1 MANITRN
8 FIRGRMN
15 KVVDERL
22 VPDGEY
28 IDAMNIRMGST
39 ENSEIGVIEN
49 TKGNEPLTALSYVD
63 GTLLSAEAVCIG
75 AIDDSANETLYWFVH
90 DPNFSVGATSKLD
103 LIVSFNVITNVLTY
117 HIISID
123 DGGGVNTTLNFNPS
137 YLITG
142 VDLVNNLLFF
152 TDNYNPPRFINVKKG
167 YANPNTLNIDF
178 NGLPSQLRESILVIK
193 QPPIESPAVQPIA
206 TGGQNNYLEDRF
218 ICFAYRY
225 RYADG
230 EYSAT
235 SQWSEPAFIPNNF
248 SFDLTSYLNQGMT
261 NSCNA
266 AVITYYSGGPLVVG
280 IDLLFKQ
287 SDNNIIKVIEKL
299 DKAELGIPDFN
310 YQSFTFNNSKI
321 FTVLPETEIL
331 RLYDNVPRLAQAQT
345 IMGNRLMYGNYVEG
359 YDLIDINGNP
369 TRLEYQTDLVS
380 EIIGN
385 TDIPDGKQNGSYS
398 IYTPITITSSIVTI
412 NLTGIDLIAGSSIS
426 LDVTILHSLFSGD
439 APFPTSTT
447 DETSFVFSFVLPTSY
462 SSVYEMA
469 TSIQFQD
476 IVGTVA
482 NIKPVYSS
490 VIGAETSCD
499 GTTFTDQVNC
509 NIPNTLTTAN
519 SVGSV
524 TKNASGVNGIGEP
537 IKIITSPSSNVIG
550 FQFIAM
556 QYVDNLT
563 TPTQTVYEYYK
574 VTSANAFYQKIA
586 SPRSLHSN
594 RGYEIGIVYMD
605 EFNRATTALVS
616 PNNTEHVPCGYSSTQ
631 NSIFVSIPISQR
643 APAWAKR
650 YKFVCKADA
659 AGYDIIYT
667 NLFFTDPN
675 TNETYFLLEGEN
687 TRKVEA
693 GDRLIVKRDT
703 GGPTQTCIYA
713 TVLEKAAKGAN
724 FISGQSIPAG
734 VYMKINPN
742 SFQVTANPNS
752 IINPGSIT
760 VNQDEELEYPY
771 LNYPLNIPT
780 STGYVDYTVPGGSR
794 IEIKIKWQRL
804 GTGDGNNSCERRIYN
819 LNLSLISS
827 ASYDNMYDWFIGDNV
842 QLVLNSGTQTV
853 GGSNCPITNVFIPTL
868 GYTGFYYPDGDLCTN
883 YLQICRNTSNNQL
896 FLSMTGTLRCEGW
909 GIQNDKRRSSITA
922 QITVFRADNTLIFET
937 QPLDTLPDV
946 FFEND
951 LSFPIDAQGNHLSN
965 GAAGDINQ
973 DIATGISG
981 YIQTGF
987 FNCYSF
993 GNGAESYKI
1002 RDSIIGR
1009 AFNLGNRVTSV
1020 SAQDYKEASRFA
1032 DITYSGVYNQ
1042 ENNVNKLNE
1051 FNLGLANFKNLETSF
1066 GPIQKMDGRETDIL
1080 VLQEDKISYVLAD
1093 KNLLSDSTGGGTISS
1108 VPEVLGTQIARIDK
1122 YGISSNPESFIQWGY
1137 DKYFTDI
1144 KRGAVLLLRGNSP
1157 SEQLTVVSES
1167 NMRTWFRD
1175 TFITHPNNQML
1186 GAFDPYMNEYVLCVT
1201 DRELPSNPQCLA
1213 CGVSQAFTLVGES
1226 VGNTVNYCVE
1236 LGTLIGDTTF
1246 SWIVSS
1252 VSSGGLFSI
1261 QVNYDGNIYYS
1272 GLTSIDGQ
1280 IDFYKGSNTV
1290 QTAEITITYLGD
1302 IVLNVTAQ
1310 CPQPVELNIVEVVLT
1325 SNVDAGKSIHT
1336 QYRYTEGT
1344 FIGPL
1349 QSNSVLFQSSASNPI
1364 VSRYNMITGYVGTG
1378 AFPPDSSIF
1387 TLQTN
1392 QIAPDSYV
1400 FSPTSD
1406 NFRYLRSNVYY
1417 GNTPS
1422 EINTLIGASS
1432 YATPITG
1439 GPTIYDAN
1447 FIVPSSSLGNYLYLI
1462 WDFRKSIP
1470 EELCY
1475 TDNSAESPAILC
1487 CTCDICDE
1495 SCISLIF
1502 TNESSENEAQIYFP
1516 SGLCGEGTPVTI
1528 TLDPSEITAP
1538 ICITNAQ
1545 YEILL
1550 GSVTVDIV
1558 ECGCVPCTENCT
1570 EYAIYTQEEDSR
1582 IGYTDCNGN
1591 PVTNYAILAGSI
1603 ELLCVEAGSA
1613 PPIFEGG
1620 SGIIQATNSCG
1631 CCATANP
1638 CMTFLIT
1645 ETAGTGYTFD
1655 YNNCNDVVQSVT
1667 LNANQSIEVC
1677 GYNTLFQGLTPFDYS
1692 LASISI
1698 TDTCNCAEPCSEA
1711 CQSYT
1716 IVNTST
1722 STASVTYAQCA
1733 GELNVLSTSND
1744 PSFGQIGSQRLIVNA
1759 FPNETAIVGQTII
1772 LVNALGQTNTRVVN
1786 SAPQNTPTAGLTR
1799 INFNSPAFT
1808 FDFSQAAGGY
1818 FIWPEVQTF
1827 NLLQGKSITL
1837 CSPTGL
1843 SPTSSPNADVYLSS
1857 CGCCTPTCQT
1867 YRIGL
1872 GGTSAQTYQVTYRNC
1887 SNATVVDD
1895 YPAGADVISVCAFV
1909 NTVPSVIGSLDVID
1923 WSIEIIDG
1931 CGCGF

>member
-1 MANITRN
+1 
-8 FIRGRMN
+8 MN

-49 TKGNEPLTALSYVD
+49 TKGNEVLTALSYTD
-63 GTLLSAEAVCIG
+63 DTLLSTDAVCIG

-90 DPNFSVGATSKLD
+90 DPNFSVGATGKLD
-103 LIVSFNVITNVLTY
+103 LIVSFNVITNILTY
-117 HIISID
+117 HVISID

-142 VDLVNNLLFF
+142 IDLVNNLLFF
-152 TDNYNPPRFINVKKG
+152 TDNYNPPRFININKG
-167 YANPNTLNIDF
+167 YANPSVLNIDF

-193 QPPIESPAVQPIA
+193 QPPIESPTVQPIV

-248 SFDLTSYLNQGMT
+248 EFDLTSYLNDGMT

-266 AVITYYSGGPLVVG
+266 AVVTYYSGGPLVVG

-287 SDNNIIKVIEKL
+287 ADNNIIKVIEKL
-299 DKAELGIPDFN
+299 NKAELGIPDFT
-310 YQSFTFNNSKI
+310 YQSFTFDNSKI

-331 RLYDNVPRLAQAQT
+331 RLYDNVPRLAKAQT
-345 IMGNRLMYGNYVEG
+345 IMGNRLMYGNYIEG
-359 YDLIDINGNP
+359 YDLIDKYGNQ
-369 TRLEYQTDLVS
+369 TRLEYQTELVT
-380 EIIGN
+380 EVVGN
-385 TDIPDGKQNGSYS
+385 SNVPDGTQNGSYS
-398 IYTPITITSSIVTI
+398 INTSITVTNSIVTI
-412 NLTGIDLIAGSSIS
+412 DLTGIELIAGAAIS
-426 LDVTILHSLFSGD
+426 LDVTVSHATFTGQT
-439 APFPTSTT
+439 PFPNTQTA
-447 DETSFVFSFVLPTSY
+447 DISFNFSFVLPTSY
-462 SSVYEMA
+462 SSVYDMA
-469 TSIQFQD
+469 TSVQFQS
-476 IVGTVA
+476 IVGTAA
-482 NIKPVYSS
+482 NIKPVYSAI
-490 VIGAETSCD
+490 IGDETSCD
-499 GTTFTDQVNC
+499 GITFTDQVNC
-509 NIPNTLTTAN
+509 GLPNILATAN
-519 SVGSV
+519 AVGSV
-524 TKNASGVNGIGEP
+524 TKNASGIDAIDEP
-537 IKIITSPSSNVIG
+537 IKVITSTSSNIIG

-556 QYVDNLT
+556 QYVDDLT

-574 VTSANAFYQKIA
+574 VESARAIYQKIA

-616 PNNTEHVPCGYSSTQ
+616 PYNTEHIACGNSPTQ
-631 NSIFVSIPISQR
+631 NLIFVSIPISQR

-659 AGYDIIYT
+659 EGYETIYT
-667 NLFFTDPN
+667 NIFFTDPL

-687 TRKVEA
+687 TRKVET

-703 GGPTQTCIYA
+703 GGPTQTCLYA
-713 TVLEKAAKGAN
+713 TVLEKEAKGTN
-724 FISGQSIPAG
+724 FITGQSSPAG

-742 SFQVTANPNS
+742 EFQVTLAPNS
-752 IINPGSIT
+752 IINPGSQT
-760 VNQDEELEYPY
+760 TSENTPGDYPNQLYPM
-771 LNYPLNIPT
+771 NIPDP
-780 STGYVDYTVPGGSR
+780 SNPGMYIDYTIPAGSR
-794 IEIKIKWQRL
+794 IEMKIKWFRQ
-804 GTGDGNNSCERRIYN
+804 GTDGGSGDCELRQYD
-819 LNLSLISS
+819 LNVILSSTS
-827 ASYDNMYDWFIGDNV
+827 AYDNMYDWFVGENV
-842 QLVLNSGTQTV
+842 YAVLNTGTQNV
-853 GGSNCPITNVFIPTL
+853 GGNGCTITNTFLSPL
-868 GYTGFYYPDGDLCTN
+868 GNTSWQVNYGVGSFGSLCVN
-883 YLQICRNTSNNQL
+883 YLQFFRDPSNNRL
-896 FLSMTGTLRCEGW
+896 FLGITGTVRCTGW
-909 GIQNDKRRSSITA
+909 FWDEYLRRSTIVTK
-922 QITVFRADNTLIFET
+922 IIVYRADNTLIFET
-937 QPLDTLPDV
+937 EPTDTLPDV

-951 LSFPIDAQGNHLSN
+951 LSFPIDSEGNHLSN
-965 GAAGDINQ
+965 GAAGDISQ
-973 DIATGISG
+973 DITASIPG

-987 FNCYSF
+987 SNCFCF

-1009 AFNLGNRVTSV
+1009 TFNLGNRVTSV

-1042 ENNVNKLNE
+1042 ETNVNKLNE

-1093 KNLLSDSTGGGTISS
+1093 KNLLSDSTGGGSITS

-1122 YGISSNPESFIQWGY
+1122 YGISSNPESYIQWGY
-1137 DKYFTDI
+1137 DKYFTDV
-1144 KRGAVLLLRGNSP
+1144 KRGAVLMLRGNSP
-1157 SEQLTVVSES
+1157 SEQLTVISES

-1201 DRELPSNPQCLA
+1201 DRELPSNPQCIS
-1213 CGVSQAFTLVGES
+1213 CGVSQAFTLIGES

-1236 LGTLIGDTTF
+1236 LGTVIGETTF
-1246 SWIVSS
+1246 AWTVSS
-1252 VSSGGLFSI
+1252 VSVGALFSVE
-1261 QVNYDGNIYYS
+1261 VNYDGNIYYS
-1272 GLTSIDGQ
+1272 GLISTDGQ
-1280 IDFYKGSNTV
+1280 IDFLKSSNAV
-1290 QTAEITITYLGD
+1290 NTAEITILYLGD

-1310 CPQPVELNIVEVVLT
+1310 CPEPIELNIIEVVLT
-1325 SNVDAGKSIHT
+1325 SDVDSGKSIHA
-1336 QYRYTEGT
+1336 QYRYTQGPSV
-1344 FIGPL
+1344 GPL
-1349 QSNSVLFQSSASNPI
+1349 QSNSVLFQSSTSNPI
-1364 VSRYNMITGYVGTG
+1364 VSRYNMITGYIGTG
-1378 AFPPDSSIF
+1378 TFPPDSSVI

-1392 QIAPDSYV
+1392 QIAPDDYM

-1406 NFRYLRSNVYY
+1406 NFKYLRSNVYY

-1422 EINTLIGASS
+1422 EINTLIAASS

-1439 GPTIYDAN
+1439 GPTIYGAN
-1447 FIVPSSSLGNYLYLI
+1447 FIVPSYLSGNYLYLI
-1462 WDFRKSIP
+1462 WDLRKSTP

-1475 TDNSAESPAILC
+1475 TDDSAEVPEILC
-1487 CTCDICDE
+1487 CTCDLCTDA
-1495 SCISLIF
+1495 CISLIF
-1502 TNESSENEAQIYFP
+1502 TNESSENEAQIYLS

-1545 YEILL
+1545 YEVSF
-1550 GSVTVDIV
+1550 GSVSVDIV

-1570 EYAIYTQEEDSR
+1570 EYAIYTVEDSK
-1582 IGYTDCNGN
+1582 ISYTDCNGD
-1591 PVTNYAILAGSI
+1591 PVIDQNVLIDTI
-1603 ELLCVEAGSA
+1603 ETICVQIDA
-1613 PPIFEGG
+1613 PPPVLSTGDA
-1620 SGIIQATNSCG
+1620 IIQATNSCG
-1631 CCATANP
+1631 CCATPDP

-1645 ETAGTGYTFD
+1645 ETAGVIYSFD
-1655 YNNCNDVVQSVT
+1655 YNDCNDVTQSVT
-1667 LNANQSIEVC
+1667 LGPNESIEIC
-1677 GYNTLFQGLTPFDYS
+1677 GRTTLFQGLTIFDYNA
-1692 LASISI
+1692 ASISI
-1698 TDTCNCAEPCSEA
+1698 ADTCNCATPCTEA
-1711 CQSYT
+1711 CESYT
-1716 IVNTST
+1716 IVNGSAFTS
-1722 STASVTYAQCA
+1722 SVTYTQCA

-1744 PSFGQIGSQRLIVNA
+1744 PLFGQVGSQRLIVNA
-1759 FPNETAIVGQTII
+1759 FPNEGAIVGQTII
-1772 LVNALGQTNTRVVN
+1772 LFNALGQTNTRTVN
-1786 SAPQNTPTAGLTR
+1786 SAPQDTPSVGFTR

-1818 FIWPEVQTF
+1818 FVWPAVQTF

-1837 CSPTGL
+1837 CSPTGV
-1843 SPTSSPNADVYLSS
+1843 SPTSAPNADVYLSS
-1857 CGCCTPTCQT
+1857 CGCCTPLCQT
-1867 YRIGL
+1867 YRIGF

-1887 SNATVVDD
+1887 SNATVTDD
-1895 YPAGADVISVCAFV
+1895 YPAGADVISICAFV
-1909 NTVPSVIGSLDVID
+1909 NTVPSVSGSLDIVD
-1923 WSIEIIDG
+1923 WSIELIDG